1 MAWADRRALSTII
14 LNLVSNAIKYSPPG
28 TQVSI
33 AGDAADDGTRLRV
46 TDQGY
51 GVDADSVRRVFEP
64 FYRAHERELPAVGG
78 TGLGLS
84 LVKMLVDAH
93 GGTLEFESRPNQ
105 GTSVTVW
112 LPGSG
117 AGRPSLAS
125 GYPTLI
131 DGGPLAVA
139 PR

>member
-1 MAWADRRALSTII
+1 M
-14 LNLVSNAIKYSPPG
+14 
-28 TQVSI
+28 SI

-51 GVDADSVRRVFEP
+51 GVDADSVRRVFDP